1 VSSFDDAFAALIGN
15 EGGYS
20 NNPAD
25 PGGETIFGVTA
36 RVARAWGYAGDMKD
50 LPLDTA
56 KAIAKKNYWD
66 AYQCDQFDPRIGFQ
80 VFDTAYNG
88 GKPAQWLQQAAGVKA
103 DGVIGSITV
112 AAVRAADPMKII
124 MRFAA
129 YRLQYLGNLP
139 TWPSFG
145 HGWANRIANNLIR
158 GAS

>member
-1 VSSFDDAFAALIGN
+1 MSSFDDAFDALIGN

-20 NNPAD
+20 NNPKD
-25 PGGETIFGVTA
+25 PGGETMWGVTA
-36 RVARAWGYAGDMKD
+36 RIARGSGYTGNMKD

-80 VFDTAYNG
+80 VFDAAYNG
-88 GKPAQWLQQAAGVKA
+88 GKPAQWLQQAAGVTA

-112 AAVRAADPMKII
+112 AAVRAADPMKLI

-139 TWPSFG
+139 TWPNFG